1 MGKQWYQR
9 RNSMSAQQDKI
20 ENFMTRLEKELDDF
34 ITDNQNTTQTLAGHA
49 ETLTSHGN
57 TLASVLATQEK
68 MKQDLTLLQQQNTAL
83 TQDLAQQSNKVTQL
97 EKTIDDLKADKVDV
111 QSVLK
116 DMDNLKTQIATQNE
130 TINTLST
137 E

>member
-20 ENFMTRLEKELDDF
+20 ENFMTRLEKKLDDF

-49 ETLTSHGN
+49 ETITSHGN
-57 TLASVLATQEK
+57 TLASVLVTQEK

-97 EKTIDDLKADKVDV
+97 EKTIEDLKADK
-111 QSVLK
+111 
-116 DMDNLKTQIATQNE
+116 
-130 TINTLST
+130 
-137 E
+137 

>member
-1 MGKQWYQR
+1 
-9 RNSMSAQQDKI
+9 MSAQQGKI
-20 ENFMTRLEKELDDF
+20 ENFMIRLEKKLDDF

-57 TLASVLATQEK
+57 TLASVLVTQEK

-97 EKTIDDLKADKVDV
+97 DTTA
-111 QSVLK
+111 
-116 DMDNLKTQIATQNE
+116 
-130 TINTLST
+130 
-137 E
+137 